1 MRWNLLII
9 VFLIGAFN
17 HNVGSHSVGAAM
29 EVAAGQESDAA
40 PVSEQADSEQAAA
53 EGTGEDE
60 TSSKKSAEE
69 QTGEKPD
76 SKVGGAIDSEAANEN
91 AKTKVDDGE
100 SSDATGDEVIEVD
113 PDAVKVAVENY
124 KKLNESTEKELPW
137 DYSPYKVLIWLVSDR
152 PDVSVSNIELPLRK
166 FLDRDYSAIWRVTI
180 AKAPRAVATA
190 AQRDMAG
197 MDYDTITAADPV
209 LAVKRDHKDA
219 IRIRIAENVAQ
230 YIGKVYGT
238 QGRIQEVKR
247 RSALLGDK
255 TVSGVGPKLTV
266 VDGDAIAVSDLWA
279 DEETEAVLVSRG
291 TASLLDEPEA
301 KVILPKLANLVSQ
314 AVDAYDK
321 IFIVRLQTNE
331 SLTDV
336 SVVEMDTLMQ
346 HFGPVAKAEGGTRH
360 TLPTIIG
367 KTITRAFAPVVR
379 VDNAGTRT
387 ATGLLRASGLI
398 VDEDSPAKLKAGD
411 VLEPMIRKNDRN
423 GRAYMIGPLDWAFLN
438 VTGFVGRNVKMDF
451 YSGRAGGLQGR
462 KNKRTFKMALKVRPF
477 QEASTVRLHLQRDPS
492 TPMIGYELYEKELK
506 STKMTFIGRTD
517 WDGRLRIEPTKAP
530 FRLLYVKNGGAVLA
544 RLPIVP
550 GLHEFDVA
558 DLSGD
563 DTRLQ
568 AEAYIRGVQNAII
581 DLVAVRE
588 LFRARIQLR
597 LKRGEMEKAQA
608 LVEALRDQPS
618 NEELANDMGKR
629 QTYFNNLLAGS
640 GNANQRAKVDQM
652 FVITRELLT
661 THINGRLI
669 NNLEAEVAA
678 ARNNGGKAPKKDK

>member
-544 RLPIVP
+544 RCR
-550 GLHEFDVA
+550 
-558 DLSGD
+558 LSQVCMSLMWL
-563 DTRLQ
+563 TCR
-568 AEAYIRGVQNAII
+568 AMIR
-581 DLVAVRE
+581 DC
-588 LFRARIQLR
+588 
-597 LKRGEMEKAQA
+597 
-608 LVEALRDQPS
+608 
-618 NEELANDMGKR
+618 R
-629 QTYFNNLLAGS
+629 QKLI
-640 GNANQRAKVDQM
+640 
-652 FVITRELLT
+652 FVVCRTLLLT
-661 THINGRLI
+661 W
-669 NNLEAEVAA
+669 
-678 ARNNGGKAPKKDK
+678 

>member
-1 MRWNLLII
+1 MRWNLVIV
-9 VFLIGAFN
+9 VFLIATFN
-17 HNVGSHSVGAAM
+17 HNVGWQSVVLAIEAANSQ
-29 EVAAGQESDAA
+29 EADPALEQASAAG
-40 PVSEQADSEQAAA
+40 
-53 EGTGEDE
+53 
-60 TSSKKSAEE
+60 TSPEKSAVE
-69 QTGEKPD
+69 QTGAKPD
-76 SKVGGAIDSEAANEN
+76 SEVGDSIDSEATSEN
-91 AKTKVDDGE
+91 DEATAGTVA
-100 SSDATGDEVIEVD
+100 SSDYKGGEVEVD
-113 PDAVKVAVENY
+113 PDEVKVAVENY
-124 KKLNESTEKELPW
+124 KKLTESAEKELPW
-137 DYSPYKVLIWLVSDR
+137 DYSPYKVLVWLVSDS
-152 PDVSVSNIELPLRK
+152 PEHSVSTIETPLRK
-166 FLDRDYSAIWRVTI
+166 FLDRDYSAIWRVTL
-180 AKAPRAVATA
+180 ANAPRAVATA
-190 AQRDMAG
+190 ARRNMAG
-197 MDYDTITAADPV
+197 MDYDMITAADPV

-219 IRIRIAENVAQ
+219 IRIRVAENVAQ

-238 QGRIQEVKR
+238 RGRIQEVKR
-247 RSALLGDK
+247 RAALLGDQ
-255 TVSGVGPKLTV
+255 TVSGVGPKMEV
-266 VDGDAIAVSDLWA
+266 VEGDAVAVSELWA
-279 DEETEAVLVSRG
+279 DEGTEAVLVSRG
-291 TASLLDEPEA
+291 TARSLDEPEA
-301 KVILPKLANLVSQ
+301 KVILPKLADLVSQ

-321 IFIVRLQTNE
+321 IFIVRLRANE

-346 HFGPVAKAEGGTRH
+346 HFGPVAEIKGGTRH
-360 TLPTIIG
+360 TLPTVIG
-367 KTITRAFAPVVR
+367 NAITRAFAPVVR

-398 VDEDSPAKLKAGD
+398 VDEDSPANLKAGD

-423 GRAYMIGPLDWAFLN
+423 GRAFVIGPLDWAFLN
-438 VTGFVGRNVKMDF
+438 VTGFEGRNVKMDF

-517 WDGRLRIEPTKAP
+517 WDGRMRIEPTKAP

-558 DLSGD
+558 DLAGD

-597 LKRGEMEKAQA
+597 LKRGEMDKAQA
-608 LVEALRDQPS
+608 LMEALRDQPS

-652 FVITRELLT
+652 FVVTRDLLT
-661 THINGRLI
+661 KHINGRLV
-669 NNLEAEVAA
+669 NDLEAEVSE
-678 ARNNGGKAPKKDK
+678 ARKNGGKSPK

>member
-1 MRWNLLII
+1 MRWNLLTI
-9 VFLIGAFN
+9 VFLIVAFN
-17 HNVGSHSVGAAM
+17 HNVGWHRVGAAM
-29 EVAAGQESDAA
+29 QVAAGQESDAA
-40 PVSEQADSEQAAA
+40 PVSEQAVSEPTVSEQADAEQAA
-53 EGTGEDE
+53 
-60 TSSKKSAEE
+60 AEE

-76 SKVGGAIDSEAANEN
+76 SEDSVAANEN
-91 AKTKVDDGE
+91 AKTKTKADDGE
-100 SSDATGDEVIEVD
+100 SSDATGGAVIEVD

-124 KKLNESTEKELPW
+124 KKLNESTAKELPW
-137 DYSPYKVLIWLVSDR
+137 DYSPYKVLIWLVSDS
-152 PDVSVSNIELPLRK
+152 PDISVSKIELPLRK

-190 AQRDMAG
+190 AQRNMAG
-197 MDYDTITAADPV
+197 MDYDMITAADPV

-247 RSALLGDK
+247 RAALLGDK
-255 TVSGVGPKLTV
+255 TVSGVGPKMKI

-291 TASLLDEPEA
+291 TARSLDEPEA

-360 TLPTIIG
+360 TLPTLIG

-411 VLEPMIRKNDRN
+411 VLEPMIRKDDRN
-423 GRAYMIGPLDWAFLN
+423 GRAYVIGPLDWAFLN
-438 VTGFVGRNVKMDF
+438 VTGFEGRNVKMDF

-506 STKMTFIGRTD
+506 STKMTFVGRTD

-608 LVEALRDQPS
+608 LMEALRDQPS

-661 THINGRLI
+661 SHINGRLI

-678 ARNNGGKAPKKDK
+678 ARKNGGKAPKKD

>member
-1 MRWNLLII
+1 MMRWNLFII
-9 VFLIGAFN
+9 VILIAAFN
-17 HNVGSHSVGAAM
+17 HNVGWHSVGLAM
-29 EVAAGQESDAA
+29 EAVASQEADAA
-40 PVSEQADSEQAAA
+40 PVSAQAGKE
-53 EGTGEDE
+53 E
-60 TSSKKSAEE
+60 SAEE
-69 QTGEKPD
+69 QTGDEP
-76 SKVGGAIDSEAANEN
+76 DSEADSEEANEN
-91 AKTKVDDGE
+91 AETIATDGE
-100 SSDATGDEVIEVD
+100 SSDATGGEVIEVD
-113 PDAVKVAVENY
+113 PDAVKAAVENY
-124 KKLNESTEKELPW
+124 KKLNESAEKELPW
-137 DYSPYKVLIWLVSDR
+137 DYSPYKVLIWLVSDS
-152 PDVSVSNIELPLRK
+152 PDISVATLEQPLRK
-166 FLDRDYSAIWRVTI
+166 LLDRDYSAIWRVTI
-180 AKAPRAVATA
+180 AEAPRAVATA
-190 AQRDMAG
+190 AQRNMAG

-238 QGRIQEVKR
+238 QGRIREVKQR
-247 RSALLGDK
+247 AALLGDK
-255 TVSGVGPKLTV
+255 TVSGVGPKMKV
-266 VDGDAIAVSDLWA
+266 VDGDAVAVRDLWA

-291 TASLLDEPEA
+291 TARTLDEPEA
-301 KVILPKLANLVSQ
+301 KVVLPKLANLVSQ

-321 IFIVRLQTNE
+321 IFIVRLQANE

-346 HFGPVAKAEGGTRH
+346 HFGPVAKAKGGTRH

-423 GRAYMIGPLDWAFLN
+423 GRAFVIGPLDWAFLN
-438 VTGFVGRNVKMDF
+438 VTGFEGRNVKMDF

-506 STKMTFIGRTD
+506 SKKMTFIGRTD

-597 LKRGEMEKAQA
+597 LKRGEMDKAQA
-608 LVEALRDQPS
+608 LMEALRDQPS

-669 NNLEAEVAA
+669 NNLEAEVSEAKK
-678 ARNNGGKAPKKDK
+678 NGGKAPK